1 MPRGPGIYER
11 IKQRV
16 EEATQSLTGEVPAA
30 QEAPDEVLAE
40 QTLTPGLWSRIK
52 QRVKSL
58 FPSAGEEKPTPVKIT
73 GLSMS
78 EILQRF
84 QQGGRG
90 RLLVLMKYNGVWR
103 HVEPYSFRQWSLGP
117 QPLMY
122 GFCRLHNTIE
132 AYRPDRVQG
141 LALTDEPY
149 TPRWLVEF

>member
-1 MPRGPGIYER
+1 MPRGPGLYER
-11 IKQRV
+11 IKQRLDEV
-16 EEATQSLTGEVPAA
+16 TKSLTGQVPDAQDASAA
-30 QEAPDEVLAE
+30 PSTEG
-40 QTLTPGLWSRIK
+40 TLTPGLWNRIK
-52 QRVKSL
+52 QRVQNL
-58 FPSAGEEKPTPVKIT
+58 FPDAEEKPPAVPIT
-73 GLSMS
+73 GLSIP

-90 RLLVLMKYNGVWR
+90 RVLLLMKYNGVWR

-149 TPRWLVEF
+149 SPRWAVEF